1 MPKTREIRGRM
12 KAVANIKRITKTMQ
26 MIATAKFQASQ
37 RRVTASKPYSGKIAE
52 LVGELA
58 AAINRA
64 GGGVSH
70 PLLASPQPAVG
81 RQLLLVLSSSRGLCG
96 GYNGNVLR
104 KAAGFLREQAEA
116 GGQTRLELVG
126 KKGQSYFRFQ
136 GTKVDQFHSHFTD
149 KPAYDDVEALA
160 ERYMA
165 EFAEGQYDAVNV
177 AYMAF
182 ETASRQTPTV
192 RRLLPLEPPK
202 VAEQGK
208 TAATEYEFSPQ
219 PDVLLNE
226 LLPITVKTT
235 LFQCFNEAA
244 VGEHIARMVAMKA
257 ATDAATKMGKDLTR
271 VYNRARQAAITTELS
286 EIIAGAAAL
295 D

>member
-70 PLLASPQPAVG
+70 PLLASPQPGVG
-81 RQLLLVLSSSRGLCG
+81 RQ
-96 GYNGNVLR
+96 YHGNVRR
-104 KAAGFLREQAEA
+104 KAGGFLREPAEA
-116 GGQTRLELVG
+116 GGQPRLELVG

-208 TAATEYEFSPQ
+208 TAAIEYEFSPQ